1 MFGDTGGA
9 GGAEGGQGGG
19 ASFCSACWKRATG
32 AGKTGNAITSNGERR
47 TTNPMYGSGVEM
59 KTVEGE
65 GMPCT
70 GAAERRRG
78 DLVIRFNIAFPQQVS
93 QGDQLTL
100 KTVLNKK

>member
-1 MFGDTGGA
+1 MSIPCP
-9 GGAEGGQGGG
+9 EVINP
-19 ASFCSACWKRATG
+19 
-32 AGKTGNAITSNGERR
+32 KT
-47 TTNPMYGSGVEM
+47 V

-78 DLVIRFNIAFPQQVS
+78 DLVIRFNVAFPQQVS